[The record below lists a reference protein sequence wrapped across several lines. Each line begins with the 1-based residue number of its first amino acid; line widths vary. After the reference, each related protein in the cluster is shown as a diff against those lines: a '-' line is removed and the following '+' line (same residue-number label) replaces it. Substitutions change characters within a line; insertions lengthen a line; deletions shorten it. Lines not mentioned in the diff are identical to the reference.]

1 MDWRIFF
8 STFIMIFL
16 AELGDK
22 TQLSAL
28 AFSAGSKSTWS
39 VFFGAS
45 VALVLST
52 FVAVLVGS
60 VLNKQSMIP
69 LSAIRLCAGALF
81 IVFGI
86 LLVKTALS
94 SKAEAGETKAGKV
107 QEPSAAHG
115 AAASLLFKAAS
126 GFEHA
131 AIENYNTLLTKL
143 SDENAKKLI
152 TSIIEEEKRHV
163 AKLESLSNSSPE
175 LAAATAPVA
184 EPGKIPAF
192 EKADKSIFNE
202 FIRHEETQALFY
214 RESAKHSLIP
224 SVKKAFE
231 ELAIEEQ
238 KHADIIKNAFS
249 S

>member
-8 STFIMIFL
+8 STFVMIFL

-39 VFFGAS
+39 VFSGAS

-60 VLNKQSMIP
+60 VLNKQNLIP

-94 SKAEAGETKAGKV
+94 SKTETAEAKAEKV
-107 QEPSAAHG
+107 QGHAPAPGS
-115 AAASLLFKAAS
+115 AASLLFKAAS

-131 AIENYNTLLTKL
+131 AIENYNALLARL

-152 TSIIEEEKRHV
+152 ASIIEEEKRHV
-163 AKLESLSNSSPE
+163 AKLESLSKSSPQ
-175 LAAATAPVA
+175 LAAATVPVA
-184 EPGKIPAF
+184 SPEEIPAF

-202 FIRHEETQALFY
+202 FIRHEEAQALFY

-231 ELAIEEQ
+231 ELALEEQ

>member
-1 MDWRIFF
+1 MDWRIFL
-8 STFIMIFL
+8 SSFIMIFL

-52 FVAVLVGS
+52 FIAVLVGTI
-60 VLNKQSMIP
+60 LNKQNMIP

-86 LLVKTALS
+86 LLVKAALS
-94 SKAEAGETKAGKV
+94 SKPEKEEAKAGQV
-107 QEPSAAHG
+107 EISGP
-115 AAASLLFKAAS
+115 AAALLFKAAS
-126 GFEHA
+126 GFERA
-131 AIENYNTLLTKL
+131 AIDNYKLLTVAL

-152 TSIIEEEKRHV
+152 ATIIEEEKKHV
-163 AKLESLSNSSPE
+163 AKLEALSKAAPE
-175 LAAATAPVA
+175 FTSESAPVA
-184 EPGKIPAF
+184 EPGKIESF
-192 EKADKSIFNE
+192 SQADKSVLEE
-202 FIRHEETQALFY
+202 FVKHEEAQALFY
-214 RESAKHSLIP
+214 KESAKHSIIP

-231 ELAIEEQ
+231 ELALEEQ
-238 KHADIIKNAFS
+238 KHAEMIRKTFKS
-249 S
+249 